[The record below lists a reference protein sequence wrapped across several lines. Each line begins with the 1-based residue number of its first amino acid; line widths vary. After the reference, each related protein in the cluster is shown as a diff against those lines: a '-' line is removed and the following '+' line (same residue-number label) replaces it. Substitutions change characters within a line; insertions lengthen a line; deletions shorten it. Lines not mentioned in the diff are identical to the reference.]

1 MRSSIIT
8 QGIDRATHR
17 SLFYSMGHCREDLNK
32 PLVAVVNS
40 FNELMPGHVHL
51 QALCQ
56 AIKLGVAEAGGTP
69 LEFPCIAV
77 CDGIATGHKGM
88 KMPMLSRE
96 MIADL

>member
-1 MRSSIIT
+1 MTDTKSSRGSLRSSLVT

-17 SLFYSMGHCREDLNK
+17 SLFYSMGLSRSDLEK

-51 QALCQ
+51 QPLCQ
-56 AIKLGVAEAGGTP
+56 AIKLGIAEAGGTP

-77 CDGIATGHKGM
+77 CDGIATG
-88 KMPMLSRE
+88 
-96 MIADL
+96 